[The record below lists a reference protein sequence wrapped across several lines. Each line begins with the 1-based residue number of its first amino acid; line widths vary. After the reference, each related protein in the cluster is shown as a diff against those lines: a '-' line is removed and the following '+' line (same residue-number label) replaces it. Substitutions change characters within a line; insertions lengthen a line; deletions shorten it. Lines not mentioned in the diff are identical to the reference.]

1 MEQAQFDIQLKVW
14 KELAIS
20 KQMLI
25 RAAAET
31 LKLDPDCTQDEIK
44 NALDNALA
52 KVKEAETSV
61 AKAKEQ
67 ARQDIAAIEKRLNDA
82 LKAQTAAEKDAAE
95 ARAAQE
101 KAIATLASERAAIAK
116 ELQQLKE
123 RAADKDKALKAIN
136 SALADTPDNVVKKL
150 KSLKKEKQDEA
161 DARRAV
167 ELSLGTLR
175 KEKQDQDKQ
184 LSDLRDNTTKL
195 VSTYRGLHETT
206 TQLHEQLKPLV
217 EATALPA
224 LPELDSKLL
233 DSIEKPEGDKS
244 DEKKSKK

>member
-1 MEQAQFDIQLKVW
+1 VEQAQFELQLKVW

-61 AKAKEQ
+61 AKAQEQ
-67 ARQDIAAIEKRLNDA
+67 AKQDIVAMEKKLAEA
-82 LKAQTAAEKDAAE
+82 LKAQFVAE
-95 ARAAQE
+95 ANANAMRVAQE
-101 KAIATLASERAAIAK
+101 KAMATLASERASMTK
-116 ELQQLKE
+116 ELQVLKD
-123 RAADKDKALKAIN
+123 RAGDKDKALKAVN
-136 SALADTPDNVVKKL
+136 AALADTPENVVKKL

-184 LSDLRDNTTKL
+184 LGDLRDNTTKL
-195 VSTYRGLHETT
+195 VSAYRGLHETT
-206 TQLHEQLKPLV
+206 VQIHEQLKPLV
-217 EATALPA
+217 EASTLPA
-224 LPELDSKLL
+224 LPELDAKLL
-233 DSIEKPEGDKS
+233 DSIEKPEDDKS
-244 DEKKSKK
+244 DEKKGKK